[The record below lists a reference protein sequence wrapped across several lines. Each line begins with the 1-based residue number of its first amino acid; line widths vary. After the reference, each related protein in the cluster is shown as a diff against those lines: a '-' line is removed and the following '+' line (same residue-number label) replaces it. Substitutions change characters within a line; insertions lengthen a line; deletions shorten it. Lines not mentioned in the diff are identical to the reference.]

1 MRADKEY
8 RPLQVLMLVCLAL
21 MVVLLSS
28 CSATPVTPP
37 YQLTYHQTQSGIQ
50 AARAGYGIVRENR
63 INGFWAKRDG
73 KHYVHVLIRGPW
85 KTDCTLRH
93 EEGHVRGSRHPAGE
107 AGGTCEHVAALQEQS
122 G

>member
-28 CSATPVTPP
+28 CSATP
-37 YQLTYHQTQSGIQ
+37 YELTYHET
-50 AARAGYGIVRENR
+50 RAGLMVERDKHQPPPVYRK
-63 INGFWAKRDG
+63 INGFHVKIAGVD
-73 KHYVHVLIRGPW
+73 YIHVLIRGPW

-93 EEGHVRGSRHPAGE
+93 EEGHVRGSRHVAGE
-107 AGGTCEHVAALQEQS
+107 AGGTC